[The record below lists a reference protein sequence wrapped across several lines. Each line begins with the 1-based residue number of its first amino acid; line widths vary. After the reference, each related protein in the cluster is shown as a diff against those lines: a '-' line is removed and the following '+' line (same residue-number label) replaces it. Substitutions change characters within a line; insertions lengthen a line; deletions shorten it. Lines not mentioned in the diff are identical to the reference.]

1 MKKVNCNKC
10 GSLSIKGRHGS
21 GCYSCGN
28 DLSAMS
34 GEIHQLKACPVCN
47 GSLTRSECL
56 QCAQEPYQVRLSRLS
71 VDPRSAPVPSGRLYN
86 NVGNCLAK
94 LIPEWAVG
102 SKKGCKCKDIQDKL
116 NSWGT
121 KGCEDNIEWI
131 VTKMV
136 GQKKYLRGA
145 LKMVPDGVAEGG
157 VRWLVA
163 KAIKMSKEK

>member
-1 MKKVNCNKC
+1 MLCKNCNYTFTNPQPANNRCRC
-10 GSLSIKGRHGS
+10 GLILDGAGVVTGKTAHGNP
-21 GCYSCGN
+21 G
-28 DLSAMS
+28 
-34 GEIHQLKACPVCN
+34 KRPVRPAKSPE
-47 GSLTRSECL
+47 G
-56 QCAQEPYQVRLSRLS
+56 
-71 VDPRSAPVPSGRLYN
+71 LYD

-102 SKKGCKCKDIQDKL
+102 SKKGCKCKDIQAKL
-116 NSWGT
+116 NRWGT

-157 VRWLVA
+157 VRWLVN